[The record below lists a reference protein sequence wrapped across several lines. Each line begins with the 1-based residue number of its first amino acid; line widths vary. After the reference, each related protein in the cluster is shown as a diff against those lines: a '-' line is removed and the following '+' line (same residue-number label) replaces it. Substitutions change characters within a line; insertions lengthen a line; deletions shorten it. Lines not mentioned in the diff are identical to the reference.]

1 MADGVAV
8 RQRVVAEGRALL
20 REAGRTCWAV
30 FRIIIPVSIAVRFLQ
45 QWGLVEQLGR
55 LLGPV
60 MSLVG
65 LPGEMGLVWATAL
78 LTNLYAAMVVFA
90 ALLPDVPVTVAQTTV
105 LTTMMLVAHGLP
117 VELRIC
123 QKAGP
128 RMRVVVVIRLL
139 GALVLGVVLWQVYSR
154 AGLLAGPN
162 VPVWRPPPPDPT
174 WWGWARGQAALM
186 LKIFGIILALL
197 GLMRLLERIGAVRL
211 MDRVL
216 APVLRVLGMT
226 PAAAPLAII
235 GMTLGISY
243 GGGLIIRQAQSGR
256 LAKRDIFFSLVLMSL
271 CHSIIEDTLLMVAL
285 GGHVSGVLLARG
297 AFALVVTFALV
308 KVLGRVSERTFDRW
322 FFRASAPPARDK
334 PGP

>member
-1 MADGVAV
+1 
-8 RQRVVAEGRALL
+8 
-20 REAGRTCWAV
+20 
-30 FRIIIPVSIAVRFLQ
+30 
-45 QWGLVEQLGR
+45 
-55 LLGPV
+55 
-60 MSLVG
+60 
-65 LPGEMGLVWATAL
+65 
-78 LTNLYAAMVVFA
+78 
-90 ALLPDVPVTVAQTTV
+90 
-105 LTTMMLVAHGLP
+105 
-117 VELRIC
+117 
-123 QKAGP
+123 
-128 RMRVVVVIRLL
+128 
-139 GALVLGVVLWQVYSR
+139 
-154 AGLLAGPN
+154 
-162 VPVWRPPPPDPT
+162 
-174 WWGWARGQAALM
+174 M